1 MEETVPIL
9 HSYLMRRNTNLSRN
23 PNGVELW
30 YLRVTRQ
37 NVVRMASNDSARIGA

>member
-9 HSYLMRRNTNLSRN
+9 HSSLMRRNTNLSRN
-23 PNGVELW
+23 PNGVGLW

-37 NVVRMASNDSARIGA
+37 ATVSQALK